1 MESPPIPLGCDF
13 LTLVVNLEL
22 GTGFKILVK
31 SSEKQKMVTHSDE
44 GMGEL
49 F

>member
-1 MESPPIPLGCDF
+1 M
-13 LTLVVNLEL
+13 LVVKLKLE
-22 GTGFKILVK
+22 TGFKILVK
-31 SSEKQKMVTHSDE
+31 SSQKQKMVTHSAE